1 MAENETKAE
10 KKQIEMSIWF
20 VILLIVVI
28 VFMCVFMG
36 MNKKLGEAQEKITE
50 LTQTVDTLNAEKS
63 TKTEQL
69 SLLIEQVYSLS
80 SNEMKAKLEEI
91 TGVETTEVP
100 TEPSGEVA
108 VISGEIAEEF
118 IKKMTSTLNLDVLF
132 FYSAVNGNKATCLAL
147 LIAVVTSL

>member
-108 VISGEIAEEF
+108 VISGEIAE
-118 IKKMTSTLNLDVLF
+118 
-132 FYSAVNGNKATCLAL
+132 
-147 LIAVVTSL
+147 